1 VSIST
6 YVGGDGYLVGYS
18 GPGASIDGGAS
29 DLSALASISLAATDT
44 GALAL
49 TNNGQPVIGSAAFGY
64 TINEVPGLIPFAFLF
79 FGTGAFNPGIDLTPI
94 GMPGCASYTTADL
107 ASLTAAA
114 TGGTATVPFPIPLNN
129 ALAGLALAGCSL
141 IEDYISSPPKTPL
154 PGERR
159 SMIRAEERVRPDLE
173 AWGFNSVGWN
183 QDMASNGVTNHRQSR
198 LFTHEEYQWLGLP
211 YAPMLPFADF
221 HHWDAEHRKPDFFS
235 NEFADWCDYVA
246 REYVAPGAD
255 DPKLIGY
262 FYVDCP
268 AWVHDHPHSR
278 WRGPLFDY
286 KKLES
291 EAGRAELTAL
301 ATKYYQTVHDA
312 IRRYD
317 ARHLI
322 LGDRYEGMGRMA
334 AEVLLAAGPY
344 VDVISFQHF
353 GPVERTERDLRHWA
367 GVTGKPVLLAD
378 SNSGG
383 APLMRVLPDCIGY
396 HTCGSYVKNKIR
408 GGALLDAREQPIGE
422 AVNAATAT
430 NRATLAWLRRFGG

>member
-1 VSIST
+1 MNRRSFLKAGGVLAASS
-6 YVGGDGYLVGYS
+6 VGGWVQAAEAPVHAGAAPMAIVPRPTTQRERTGCFTLGRAHDRTWLVD
-18 GPGASIDGGAS
+18 P
-29 DLSALASISLAATDT
+29 T
-44 GALAL
+44 G
-49 TNNGQPVIGSAAFGY
+49 N
-64 TINEVPGLIPFAFLF
+64 LF
-79 FGTGAFNPGIDLTPI
+79 FTI
-94 GMPGCASYTTADL
+94 GKNHLDP
-107 ASLTAAA
+107 ASLRAPES
-114 TGGTATVPFPIPLNN
+114 GDLWVRKYGNSV
-129 ALAGLALAGCSL
+129 
-141 IEDYISSPPKTPL
+141 
-154 PGERR
+154 ERWLK
-159 SMIRAEERVRPDLE
+159 ERVRPDLE

-268 AWVHDHPHSR
+268 SWVHDHPHSR

-301 ATKYYQTVHDA
+301 ATKYYQTLHDA

-383 APLMRVLPDCIGY
+383 APLMRALPDCIGY

-430 NRATLAWLRRFGG
+430 NRETLAWLRQFGG